1 VSGDGMYECFV
12 SASLAAAAIGDL
24 LAGRS
29 SSLVPYGAAV
39 DAALGPLHR
48 ASWKLKRALDRWPR
62 LSWRIARTEL
72 LWRSIEPLLLGEL
85 TAPGEAR
92 GAARVP
98 LRMLSALSRFGA

>member
-1 VSGDGMYECFV
+1 MYECFV
-12 SASLAAAAIGDL
+12 SAALAASAIGDL
-24 LAGRS
+24 LAGRAA
-29 SSLVPYGAAV
+29 SLTPYGAAV
-39 DAALGPLHR
+39 DDALGSLHR

-98 LRMLSALSRFGA
+98 LRMLSGLSRLGG